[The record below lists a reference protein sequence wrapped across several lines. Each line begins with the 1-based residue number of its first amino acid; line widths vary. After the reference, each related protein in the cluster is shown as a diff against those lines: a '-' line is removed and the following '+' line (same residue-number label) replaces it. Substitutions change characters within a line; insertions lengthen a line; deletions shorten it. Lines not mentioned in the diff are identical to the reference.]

1 MKTHLTSVF
10 TIALAMLAGFLLS
23 PQNLQAHGSEAAMKA
38 YMDPYGKI
46 QVALANDDLTGAQT
60 AAKTLP
66 LDKDA
71 QAIAASSTLDDARKA
86 FKSMSK
92 KAVAMAA
99 DDEGYYTFKC
109 PMVEDGYWIQT
120 STKTNN
126 PYLGKSM
133 PGCGKMLSKED
144 AMKMAPDHDKAM
156 PGM

>member
-1 MKTHLTSVF
+1 
-10 TIALAMLAGFLLS
+10 
-23 PQNLQAHGSEAAMKA
+23 MKA

-46 QVALANDDLTGAQT
+46 QTALASDDLAAAQA

-71 QAIAASSTLDDARKA
+71 QAIAASKSIDEARTA

-92 KAVAMAA
+92 KAISMAS

-109 PMVEDGYWIQT
+109 PMVENGYWIQT

-133 PGCGKMLSKED
+133 PGCGKMLPKEE
-144 AMKMAPDHDKAM
+144 AMKLSPDHDKMNM